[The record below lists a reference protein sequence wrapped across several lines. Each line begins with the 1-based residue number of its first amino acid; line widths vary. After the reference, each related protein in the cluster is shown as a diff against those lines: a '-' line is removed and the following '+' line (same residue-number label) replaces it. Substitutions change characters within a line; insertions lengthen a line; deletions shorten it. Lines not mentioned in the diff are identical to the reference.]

1 MKEDR
6 RVVVDS
12 TNHTTSP
19 QMQDPAFRGRRG
31 GGFGRCYRELAYLQ
45 GSLMRRVSSESL
57 ESVRSII
64 DWW

>member
-19 QMQDPAFRGRRG
+19 QITTPRLEEGVVESSDDVTANLPAFKSRLCG
-31 GGFGRCYRELAYLQ
+31 GPC
-45 GSLMRRVSSESL
+45 L
-57 ESVRSII
+57 EA
-64 DWW
+64 